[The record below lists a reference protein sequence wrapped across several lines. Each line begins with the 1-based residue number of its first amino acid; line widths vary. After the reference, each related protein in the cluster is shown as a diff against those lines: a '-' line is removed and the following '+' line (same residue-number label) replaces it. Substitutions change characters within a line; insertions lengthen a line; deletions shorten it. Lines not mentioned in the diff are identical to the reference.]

1 MDLVEFR
8 CLIWDLLRD
17 ISDNTNQLLAPLYEK
32 YGLTV
37 MQVQLLLVIH
47 QNEEETIGN
56 LSRVMTMK
64 SGNTSVMCKNLEK
77 QELIN
82 RFRDKDDERVVKV
95 SLTNTGNEIIK
106 EINNHLDKKYN
117 IYLQDETDEDL
128 WDIVNGLNKLNNLL
142 IKISNIKD

>member
-1 MDLVEFR
+1 MDLLEFK

-17 ISDNTNQLLAPLYEK
+17 ISENTNQLLAPLYEK

-37 MQVQLLLVIH
+37 LQVQLLLVID

-77 QELIN
+77 QQLVN

-95 SLTNTGNEIIK
+95 SLTPTGKEIIK
-106 EINNHLDKKYN
+106 DINNYLNKKYHK
-117 IYLQDETDEDL
+117 YLHNETDEDL
-128 WDIVNGLNKLNNLL
+128 NDIVNGLNKLNNLL
-142 IKISNIKD
+142 IKISNIKP